1 MFWFQKDS
9 GGSPCPVGYGL
20 SLTESFLNSIQRKRQ
35 GELSTMTKRLLL
47 LAGLLLAL
55 GTILSAD
62 YPLPP
67 CDPDCPPA
75 GSGQFIN

>member
-1 MFWFQKDS
+1 
-9 GGSPCPVGYGL
+9 
-20 SLTESFLNSIQRKRQ
+20 
-35 GELSTMTKRLLL
+35 MTKRLLL